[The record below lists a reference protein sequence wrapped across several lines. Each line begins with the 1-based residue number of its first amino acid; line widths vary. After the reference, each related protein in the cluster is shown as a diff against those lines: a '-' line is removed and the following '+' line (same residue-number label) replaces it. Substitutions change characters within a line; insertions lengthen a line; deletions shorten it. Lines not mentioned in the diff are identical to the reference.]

1 MKIFSKI
8 NEYNIM
14 LEKILEK
21 KYFSSNVKNLLLS
34 MIYKIE
40 NSYSDY
46 ITTKRINISKEEF
59 LLEIIQTIK
68 DYANNIEIA
77 EPNSPKAEIL
87 EKHSVLAVTNERT
100 GNILVYPTENAML
113 YAISD
118 LKPKYFYISNDF
130 VFKSILQKILVFGYN
145 KNNLELLTDFNGWS
159 WYIDNKNNNYIY
171 NLIYQNLLMV
181 CGVKFLNQWMN
192 YNSSKIDFIDNIK
205 QRTNN
210 SNYLYWLCRVL
221 FLLENNNDSF
231 MKKINFRLDEFKKFS
246 DKEKYL
252 EEVKKNKLKL
262 TKAVE
267 KIDIILND
275 EKILIREFKRKNS
288 ILDESKKI
296 KNIKNFKVILEKDR
310 QQFLEKIKQMSNLL
324 IPQNYIQTKEKYKF
338 YYKIV
343 NETKN
348 LEESVIELQKEFIKL
363 LKNRLTKVTTNDSLI
378 DVIYQIRYY
387 KNIYIKENTSIK
399 EEENLKKDLENLE
412 KKIITLSCKNAIL
425 RIFSMD
431 INLNFKIISNVLN
444 SKIIE
449 LEQIKLK
456 FDYDKEKL
464 KVQIYDKEVFEREFI
479 LDYSGKKED
488 LEIRKNKMISL
499 FI

>member
-1 MKIFSKI
+1 MKIFSKV
-8 NEYNIM
+8 NEYNAM

-40 NSYSDY
+40 NSYPDY
-46 ITTKRINISKEEF
+46 ITVKRMNISKEEF
-59 LLEIIQTIK
+59 ILETIQTIK
-68 DYANNIEIA
+68 DYANNIEIT
-77 EPNSPKAEIL
+77 EPNSKNSEIL
-87 EKHSVLAVTNERT
+87 EKHSVLAVTNERV
-100 GNILVYPTENAML
+100 GSILVYPTEAAML

-118 LKPKYFYISNDF
+118 LKPKYFYINNEF
-130 VFKSILQKILVFGYN
+130 VFKSIFQKILVFGYN

-171 NLIYQNLLMV
+171 NLIYQNLLMI
-181 CGVKFLNQWMN
+181 CGTKFLNQWMN
-192 YNSSKIDFIDNIK
+192 YNSSKIDFIENIK

-210 SNYLYWLCRVL
+210 SNYFYWLSRVL
-221 FLLENNNDSF
+221 YLMEKNNDSF
-231 MKKINFRLDEFKKFS
+231 MKKINLKLDEFKKFS
-246 DKEKYL
+246 NKEKYL
-252 EEVKKNKLKL
+252 EEVRKNKLKL

-275 EKILIREFKRKNS
+275 EKILIREFKIRNS
-288 ILDESKKI
+288 AADENKKI
-296 KNIKNFKVILEKDR
+296 KSIKTFKNILEKDR
-310 QQFLEKIKQMSNLL
+310 EQFIQKIKQMSNLL
-324 IPQNYIQTKEKYKF
+324 IPKNYLEMKEKYEF

-343 NETKN
+343 NESKD
-348 LEESVIELQKEFIKL
+348 LEESVIEMQKEFIKL

-378 DVIYQIRYY
+378 DFIYQIRYY
-387 KNIYIKENTSIK
+387 KNIFINENISIK
-399 EEENLKKDLENLE
+399 DEEKLKKELENLE

-456 FDYDKEKL
+456 FDYDKENL
-464 KVQIYDKEVFEREFI
+464 KVQIYDKEVFEREFS
-479 LDYSGKKED
+479 LEYSGKKED
-488 LEIRKNKMISL
+488 LEIRKNKLISL

>member
-59 LLEIIQTIK
+59 ILEIIQTIK

>member
-8 NEYNIM
+8 NEYNTM

-40 NSYSDY
+40 NAYSDY
-46 ITTKRINISKEEF
+46 ISVKKINISKEEF
-59 LLEIIQTIK
+59 ILDIIETIR
-68 DYANNIEIA
+68 DYTNNIEIA
-77 EPNSPKAEIL
+77 DPNTQKSEIL
-87 EKHSVLAVTNERT
+87 EKHSVLAITNERT

-118 LKPKYFYISNDF
+118 LKPKYFYISSDF

-145 KNNLELLTDFNGWS
+145 KNNLEILTDFNGWS

-171 NLIYQNLLMV
+171 NLIYQNLLML
-181 CGVKFLNQWMN
+181 CGIKFLNQWMN
-192 YNSSKIDFIDNIK
+192 YNSSKIDFIENIK
-205 QRTNN
+205 KRTND
-210 SNYLYWLCRVL
+210 SNYFYWLCRVCY
-221 FLLENNNDSF
+221 LLEKNNDSF
-231 MKKINFRLDEFKKFS
+231 IKKINFKLEEFKKFS
-246 DKEKYL
+246 NKEKYL
-252 EEVKKNKLKL
+252 EEVRKNKLKL

-275 EKILIREFKRKNS
+275 EKLLIKEFKRKNS
-288 ILDESKKI
+288 TLDENKKI
-296 KNIKNFKVILEKDR
+296 KNIKTFKSILEKDR
-310 QQFLEKIKQMSNLL
+310 QQFIEKIKQMSNLL
-324 IPQNYIQTKEKYKF
+324 IPKNYLEVKEKYEF

-343 NETKN
+343 NESKE
-348 LEESVIELQKEFIKL
+348 LEESVIEMQKEFIKL

-378 DVIYQIRYY
+378 DIIYQIRYY
-387 KNIYIKENTSIK
+387 KNVFIKENVSIK

-464 KVQIYDKEVFEREFI
+464 KIQIYDKEVFEREFI
-479 LDYSGKKED
+479 LEYSGKKED
-488 LEIRKNKMISL
+488 LEIRKNKLISL

>member
-8 NEYNIM
+8 NEYNTM

-46 ITTKRINISKEEF
+46 NTVKRINISKEEF
-59 LLEIIQTIK
+59 ILEIIQTIK

-77 EPNSPKAEIL
+77 EPNSQKAEIL

-100 GNILVYPTENAML
+100 GNILAYPTESAML

-130 VFKSILQKILVFGYN
+130 IFKSILQKILVFGYN

-171 NLIYQNLLMV
+171 NLIYQNLLIV

-192 YNSSKIDFIDNIK
+192 YNSSKIDFIENIK

-210 SNYLYWLCRVL
+210 SNYFYWLCRVL
-221 FLLENNNDSF
+221 FLLESNNDSF
-231 MKKINFRLDEFKKFS
+231 MKKINFKLDEFKKFS
-246 DKEKYL
+246 NKEKYL

-275 EKILIREFKRKNS
+275 EKNLIREFKRKNN
-288 ILDESKKI
+288 ILDENKKI
-296 KNIKNFKVILEKDR
+296 KDIKSFKNILEKDR
-310 QQFLEKIKQMSNLL
+310 QQFIEKIKQMSNLL
-324 IPQNYIQTKEKYKF
+324 IPKNYLEVKGKYEF

-348 LEESVIELQKEFIKL
+348 LEESIIELQKEFIKL

-387 KNIYIKENTSIK
+387 KNLYIKDNISVK

-456 FDYDKEKL
+456 FDYDKENL
-464 KVQIYDKEVFEREFI
+464 KIQIYDKEVFEREFM
-479 LDYSGKKED
+479 LEYSGKKEE
-488 LEIRKNKMISL
+488 LEIRKNKSVSL